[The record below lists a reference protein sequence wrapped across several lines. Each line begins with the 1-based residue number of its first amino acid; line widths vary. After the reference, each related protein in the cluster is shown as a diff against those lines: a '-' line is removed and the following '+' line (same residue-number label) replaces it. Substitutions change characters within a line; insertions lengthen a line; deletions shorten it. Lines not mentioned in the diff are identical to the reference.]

1 MLNCER
7 ILAVPNPLKLH
18 YVKPYRMNKISVSE
32 TSDEHF
38 HIFNIY
44 STPEIDNDS
53 NINHINGDE
62 IDLLLMTKTVLTSL
76 LVRGY

>member
-1 MLNCER
+1 M
-7 ILAVPNPLKLH
+7 AVPNTLKLH
-18 YVKPYRMNKISVSE
+18 YIKAYRMNKISVSE

-53 NINHINGDE
+53 NINHINGDK
-62 IDLLLMTKTVLTSL
+62 IDFLLITKTVLTSL